1 MALFDWNHNGKKD
14 FMDDYIEYNIYKR
27 NLERIEAQKNE
38 YGSYS
43 KRTTKFNNDT
53 EKENSYSSSNKST
66 SMADKVLI
74 TIGAVA
80 AGILFI
86 GVVVNF
92 NISSSS
98 QDRSYGSY
106 NSRYNSNYNSNNN
119 VLSREREEKTEM
131 ETSGYE
137 KIPTNIAIIPTKH
150 TINLIKSMIN
160 IMLEIT
166 VTQRISMRIIMM
178 ILTEKKMQRIIMMM
192 LWRNMGNRG
201 KKVKK

>member
-43 KRTTKFNNDT
+43 KRTTNFNDDT

-66 SMADKVLI
+66 SMSDKVLI
-74 TIGAVA
+74 TIVAVV

-92 NISSSS
+92 NISSSN

-119 VLSREREEKTEM
+119 MLSRETEENTEM

-137 KIPTNIAIIPTKH
+137 KNTYKYSNYSNKTH
-150 TINLIKSMIN
+150 NKSN
-160 IMLEIT
+160 
-166 VTQRISMRIIMM
+166 
-178 ILTEKKMQRIIMMM
+178 
-192 LWRNMGNRG
+192 
-201 KKVKK
+201 KVYDKYNVRDYSNAEDFYEDNYDDFDGEEDAEDYYDDVMAEYGE

>member
-43 KRTTKFNNDT
+43 KRTTNFNDDT

-80 AGILFI
+80 
-86 GVVVNF
+86 
-92 NISSSS
+92 
-98 QDRSYGSY
+98 
-106 NSRYNSNYNSNNN
+106 
-119 VLSREREEKTEM
+119 VLS
-131 ETSGYE
+131 
-137 KIPTNIAIIPTKH
+137 
-150 TINLIKSMIN
+150 LIHICRKSKSLHFRSIGCN
-160 IMLEIT
+160 A
-166 VTQRISMRIIMM
+166 
-178 ILTEKKMQRIIMMM
+178 
-192 LWRNMGNRG
+192 
-201 KKVKK
+201 

>member
-1 MALFDWNHNGKKD
+1 
-14 FMDDYIEYNIYKR
+14 
-27 NLERIEAQKNE
+27 
-38 YGSYS
+38 
-43 KRTTKFNNDT
+43 
-53 EKENSYSSSNKST
+53 
-66 SMADKVLI
+66 MADKVLI

-119 VLSREREEKTEM
+119 VLSREREENTEM

-137 KIPTNIAIIPTKH
+137 TVSYTHLTLPTIYN
-150 TINLIKSMIN
+150 
-160 IMLEIT
+160 
-166 VTQRISMRIIMM
+166 V
-178 ILTEKKMQRIIMMM
+178 
-192 LWRNMGNRG
+192 
-201 KKVKK
+201 

>member
-80 AGILFI
+80 VGILFI

-92 NISSSS
+92 NISSSN

-119 VLSREREEKTEM
+119 MLSRETEENTEM

-137 KIPTNIAIIPTKH
+137 KNTYKYSNYSNKTH
-150 TINLIKSMIN
+150 
-160 IMLEIT
+160 
-166 VTQRISMRIIMM
+166 
-178 ILTEKKMQRIIMMM
+178 
-192 LWRNMGNRG
+192 
-201 KKVKK
+201 KVYDKYNVRDYSNAEDFYEDNYDDFDGEEDAEDYYDDVMAEYGE

>member
-66 SMADKVLI
+66 SMPDKVLI

-119 VLSREREEKTEM
+119 MLSRETEENTEM

-137 KIPTNIAIIPTKH
+137 KNTYKYSNYSNKTH
-150 TINLIKSMIN
+150 NKSN
-160 IMLEIT
+160 
-166 VTQRISMRIIMM
+166 
-178 ILTEKKMQRIIMMM
+178 
-192 LWRNMGNRG
+192 
-201 KKVKK
+201 KVYDKYNVRDYSNAEDFYEDNYDDFDGEEDAEDYYDDVMAEYGE

>member
-86 GVVVNF
+86 GVVANF

-119 VLSREREEKTEM
+119 VLSRETEEKTEM

-137 KIPTNIAIIPTKH
+137 KNTYKYSNYSNKTH
-150 TINLIKSMIN
+150 NKSN
-160 IMLEIT
+160 
-166 VTQRISMRIIMM
+166 
-178 ILTEKKMQRIIMMM
+178 
-192 LWRNMGNRG
+192 
-201 KKVKK
+201 KVYDKLR